1 MSYKQD
7 LMNYAA
13 ESKKRHRIVS
23 ISVKITM
30 AVLAVAFLA
39 TVVCVFLNVASDGNG
54 GSQSNGGSS
63 SGRDRT
69 PPVITL
75 NEGDAIYAYVG
86 ENVLLKNAVTVKD
99 SSKCELTVDNS
110 MLDLNK
116 AGVYEVVYTATDS
129 AGNSSTLTV
138 KVVVK
143 KDQKYSSYSGLMDTV
158 AAKAQQLGITAN
170 MTVTEKVRKIYD
182 FVNSSDKS
190 KAQGAE
196 ATIKWGSG
204 TSMTPSIDRAN
215 WETDWVEEASR
226 ALEGINASG
235 QVSGDCY
242 TYYSV
247 SKAFFEYLG
256 IEHKGIQRDKSQS
269 TEDGT
274 HFWLMV
280 NVGTT
285 NAPQWYYYDA
295 TRLAGDFSDGTNNA
309 CLITLSKL
317 QSYKSTSGKSGF
329 YAFDQ
334 SKYPTAATTTI
345 S

>member
-7 LMNYAA
+7 LINYAA
-13 ESKKRHRIVS
+13 ESKKRRRAVG
-23 ISVKITM
+23 ISVKITV
-30 AVLAVAFLA
+30 AVLAVAFLV
-39 TVVCVFLNVASDGNG
+39 TVVCVAFNVASDGNG

-63 SGRDRT
+63 SSSKDRT

-75 NEGDAIYAYVG
+75 KEGDAIYAYLG
-86 ENVLLKNAVTVKD
+86 ENVLLRNAVTVKD

-110 MLDLNK
+110 KLDLNK
-116 AGVYEVVYTATDS
+116 EGVYEVVYTATDS

-143 KDQKYSSYSGLMDTV
+143 KDKQYSSYSGLMDTV
-158 AAKAQQLGITAN
+158 ASKAQQLGITAN

-182 FVNSSDKS
+182 FVRSPNKS
-190 KAQGAE
+190 PSE
-196 ATIKWGSG
+196 ATIKFTDS
-204 TSMTPSIDRAN
+204 SMTPSIDRAN

-226 ALEGINASG
+226 ALKGINDSN

-247 SKAFFEYLG
+247 SKAFFEYFG

-269 TEDGT
+269 TENGT

-285 NAPQWYYYDA
+285 SAPQWYYYDA
-295 TRLAGDFSDGTNNA
+295 TRLAGEFSDGTTNA

-329 YAFDQ
+329 YAFEQ
-334 SKYPTAATTTI
+334 SKYPTAATTTL

>member
-75 NEGDAIYAYVG
+75 KEGDAIYAYVG

-116 AGVYEVVYTATDS
+116 AGHYKVVYTATDS

-138 KVVVK
+138 EVVVIE
-143 KDQKYSSYSGLMDTV
+143 DPEYSSYSGLMDTV

-182 FVNSSDKS
+182 FVNSPNKS
-190 KAQGAE
+190 ASE
-196 ATIKWGSG
+196 ATIRFGS

-215 WETDWVEEASR
+215 WETGWVEEASR
-226 ALEGINASG
+226 ALKGINASG

-295 TRLAGDFSDGTNNA
+295 TRLAGTFSDGTNNA

-317 QSYKSTSGKSGF
+317 QGYKSTSGKSGF